1 MMHEHPSTT
10 SPDLAQM
17 VARFFQRPTPVTRVQ
32 HVPATAASAQLVTCP
47 TQIDIDDPVT
57 QEACAALAMA
67 AHAMAS
73 VLERET
79 GRPTTAREGY
89 AAAQQVLSAYLLTY
103 RRVASRSESTTT
115 SRDGK
120 VD

>member
-17 VARFFQRPTPVTRVQ
+17 VARFFQRPTPVT
-32 HVPATAASAQLVTCP
+32 AASAQLVTCP

-57 QEACAALAMA
+57 SEACAALAMA

-89 AAAQQVLSAYLLTY
+89 AAAQQVLSAYLLAY
-103 RRVASRSESTTT
+103 RRVATRSQDRT
-115 SRDGK
+115 SHDGK

>member
-17 VARFFQRPTPVTRVQ
+17 VARFFQRPTRVQ
-32 HVPATAASAQLVTCP
+32 PVPATAASAQLVTCP

-57 QEACAALAMA
+57 SEACAALAMA

-103 RRVASRSESTTT
+103 RRIATRTG
-115 SRDGK
+115 RDGK